1 MVFKMENNNCY
12 LQMAAVTAL
21 RFLIISCDVKLSL
34 SSEQQLY
41 DIENN
46 SIIKYYSIKNEMETY
61 LQQI

>member
-1 MVFKMENNNCY
+1 MT
-12 LQMAAVTAL
+12 AVTAL
-21 RFLIISCDVKLSL
+21 RFLIISCNVKLSL